1 MNHYHRVHSFQKRK
15 NLSDVIEERLDQL
28 FDSSIKIFKHGVE
41 ILQNQDQEIMN
52 AFRLESSYDSP
63 TALSIQYLPD
73 YVIYDSKNNNIYYL
87 DVKHSVTPLNYAG
100 RMKRIQSLH
109 PNLLINKSNVGIIAR
124 EALYAYRRFYP
135 ETIILYFSTYNQKIA
150 MAQFAKDV
158 KMLYA
163 YGWNERTPLEQYEIG
178 TNHYFAFD
186 RNLNAK
192 GSRTPHTNVYL
203 DSFDEAVDFFAR
215 LGIQLQGNSLQ
226 ALKNEIMNQWTK

>member
-15 NLSDVIEERLDQL
+15 NLSDVIEKRLDQL

-178 TNHYFAFD
+178 SNHYFDFD
-186 RNLNAK
+186 RNPNAK

-203 DSFDEAVDFFAR
+203 DSFDEATSFFAR
-215 LGIQLQGNSLQ
+215 LGIQLQDHSLQ
-226 ALKNEIMNQWTK
+226 SLKNEIMNQFT